1 MLFSALEGCV
11 EADFVDC
18 AESVCADTELDPH
31 ILLYPVEFLAVQIH
45 VKSAFCAAF
54 GVGYIVSHL

>member
-1 MLFSALEGCV
+1 MLFSTLEGCV

-18 AESVCADTELDPH
+18 AESVCADPELNPH
-31 ILLYPVEFLAVQIH
+31 ILFYPVEFLAVQIH